1 MSNAA
6 CVSDSRPWET
16 WHAICGNCGEIVRV
30 NAPLPRSKEIHL
42 WWPTPLAL
50 LIWLTVIWKF
60 GDFLAFPKAGVTAPA
75 PIEAHFVE
83 WPDETARPAAKS
95 PDVPPKTLPK
105 QTSKPKMTVFP
116 EASPQADIA
125 AAKAAPSP
133 ESASASKPAPPTDLM
148 AYINAARDR
157 RRAAEMEAE
166 RKNAEARANE
176 RAPTDDEVRMAN
188 VRRNLQPQGTNG
200 VFQVVRIGARTAQ
213 YSFRGWTTN
222 FSNSRRELIE
232 VEAGP
237 DGNVERAIVR
247 SMIELIRKYYKGD
260 FNWESLRL
268 DRMVTLSARME
279 DNTGLEDFLMREFFG
294 AGAKPHG
301 GASRNGI

>member
-1 MSNAA
+1 
-6 CVSDSRPWET
+6 
-16 WHAICGNCGEIVRV
+16 
-30 NAPLPRSKEIHL
+30 
-42 WWPTPLAL
+42 
-50 LIWLTVIWKF
+50 
-60 GDFLAFPKAGVTAPA
+60 
-75 PIEAHFVE
+75 
-83 WPDETARPAAKS
+83 
-95 PDVPPKTLPK
+95 
-105 QTSKPKMTVFP
+105 
-116 EASPQADIA
+116 
-125 AAKAAPSP
+125 
-133 ESASASKPAPPTDLM
+133 
-148 AYINAARDR
+148 
-157 RRAAEMEAE
+157 
-166 RKNAEARANE
+166 
-176 RAPTDDEVRMAN
+176 MAN